1 MSDETTL
8 LPCICGGK
16 AETWDG
22 AGPWHVV
29 CTKCGT
35 VGSPCLTE
43 AEAIA
48 AWNVRTHGTLTAEQV
63 REVLLYH
70 LPHREYYSVEQ
81 TDAWQ
86 AIADELNATLGDERL
101 AFLEEKVKLQGD
113 YIYKLLKEKDELF
126 AQNCEAA
133 TRHAGQMDRMSR
145 ELEAAALGGGK
156 LTAEQV
162 RKAIRKYAEDDSCY
176 IFEVYG
182 EMCGPIADEL
192 NAELGSGTCKI
203 TATSTNNLMYPDYM
217 TKWYELSCGHS
228 LTLKGDEAPK
238 WCAVCGKVVERWRCS
253 E

>member
-1 MSDETTL
+1 MTVNRTTEL
-8 LPCICGGK
+8 LRCLENDWHIH
-16 AETWDG
+16 ASWDG
-22 AGPWHVV
+22 LRKFW
-29 CTKCGT
+29 CIE
-35 VGSPCLTE
+35 LTE
-43 AEAIA
+43 EGVKLRDA
-48 AWNVRTHGTLTAEQV
+48 AHGT
-63 REVLLYH
+63 
-70 LPHREYYSVEQ
+70 
-81 TDAWQ
+81 
-86 AIADELNATLGDERL
+86 
-101 AFLEEKVKLQGD
+101 
-113 YIYKLLKEKDELF
+113 
-126 AQNCEAA
+126 
-133 TRHAGQMDRMSR
+133 
-145 ELEAAALGGGK
+145 